1 MSFPQPCIVLAAG
14 GTGGHVFPAEAL
26 AGALATRGLDTVL
39 FTDPRGRDFRGA
51 KQIQVIAGG
60 GIAGL
65 GTAARLRS
73 IGALAVGFAQAL
85 WHLRRV
91 APRVVVGFGG
101 YASLPPMLAA
111 VLLRIPT
118 LLHEQNAVLGRA
130 NRLLARRV
138 DRIAV
143 AFDQVARLP
152 AGAVSRAIRIGM
164 PVRPAFAAIAGTAYQ
179 PPTDGA
185 PIRLLILGGSQG
197 AQIFSTLLPDAIA
210 HIDPELRGRL
220 QVSQQCR
227 PETLELTRTA
237 YLELGVE
244 AELAT
249 FFDDVPLRMATSQLV
264 IARSGASTI
273 AELTAAGRPALLVP
287 YPYAIDDHQSANAQ
301 AIEAAGGGW
310 MLPQATLTPEVLAA
324 RITAL
329 LRQPATLIAAA
340 AAAQAVGTI
349 DAAQHLADLVTS
361 MIPAAGGCSAAALP
375 KQGAA

>member
-1 MSFPQPCIVLAAG
+1 MSLPQPCIVLAAG

-39 FTDPRGRDFRGA
+39 LTDSRGRDFRGA

-73 IGALAVGFAQAL
+73 VGALAVGFAQAL

-91 APRVVVGFGG
+91 APQVVVGFGG

-138 DRIAV
+138 KRIAV

-152 AGAVSRAIRIGM
+152 ASAASRTVRIGM

-179 PPTDGA
+179 PATDGE

-197 AQIFSTLLPDAIA
+197 RRSFLPCCRMRSPTSTRICAD
-210 HIDPELRGRL
+210 
-220 QVSQQCR
+220 VCR
-227 PETLELTRTA
+227 
-237 YLELGVE
+237 
-244 AELAT
+244 
-249 FFDDVPLRMATSQLV
+249 S
-264 IARSGASTI
+264 ASN
-273 AELTAAGRPALLVP
+273 AGRRPSSLPA
-287 YPYAIDDHQSANAQ
+287 
-301 AIEAAGGGW
+301 
-310 MLPQATLTPEVLAA
+310 
-324 RITAL
+324 R
-329 LRQPATLIAAA
+329 LI
-340 AAAQAVGTI
+340 
-349 DAAQHLADLVTS
+349 S
-361 MIPAAGGCSAAALP
+361 N
-375 KQGAA
+375 